1 METNTMYYKV
11 RKCTEPGVK
20 GGGKVMYC
28 ATIAPKETLTIRD
41 FAIWSEKKG
50 TATESDI
57 LAVFY
62 DQINYIETFC
72 PKGQTIVSAIGN
84 ILSFHVHQSC
94 RFSKEVTPK
103 QLKDKFRYRLSK
115 RLKKQ
120 HNQSYLKKQA
130 KMLKQ
135 NNLTKTS
142 RNTHYLEFNII
153 GQNRQLII

>member
-1 METNTMYYKV
+1 METNTMYYKI

-72 PKGQTIVSAIGN
+72 PKGHTID
-84 ILSFHVHQSC
+84 
-94 RFSKEVTPK
+94 FSDLGTYFPSMFSKAVDSPKEVTPK
-103 QLKDKFRYRLSK
+103 TIKGVKFRYRLSK
-115 RLKKQ
+115 RLKKAA
-120 HNQSYLKKQA
+120 QSIVFKKA
-130 KMLKQ
+130 SKKALKQ
-135 NNLTKTS
+135 NT
-142 RNTHYLEFNII
+142 
-153 GQNRQLII
+153 